1 MLTVVE
7 LSRLSRHITVV
18 DDGTDLLILLADHA
32 DVDKD
37 ISMLCPGTS
46 TRPDNVFNSQHLQQG
61 LGTLKKCLLFMHAA
75 TGCDTALAIYRN
87 DKAAALKTLEND
99 EEQQRQIGVFFT
111 SKHLRVKKFQV
122 G

>member
-1 MLTVVE
+1 M
-7 LSRLSRHITVV
+7 SGHITVV
-18 DDGTDLLILLADHA
+18 DDGTDLLILLVHPTE
-32 DVDKD
+32 VDKD

-61 LGTLKKCLLFMHAA
+61 LGTLKQCLLFMHAA
-75 TGCDTALAIYRN
+75 SGCDTKLATYKN

-99 EEQQRQIGVFFT
+99 EELQRQIDVFFT

-122 G
+122 AVSHF